1 LILEKQMAKTRIN
14 CPNCRQPITADIE
27 QLFDVGQDP
36 ATKQRLLSGAVNI
49 AQCPNC
55 GYQGALATPMV
66 YHDPQKELLL
76 TFFPPD
82 LNMKMEEQERL
93 MGPLLNK
100 VVNNLPQEQRKAY
113 LLRPQAVLTMQGL
126 IERVL
131 EADGIT
137 KEMIQAQQKRL
148 NLIQR
153 LIGQSEETI
162 EQAAREEDELIDT
175 EFFSILSRLVE
186 SAMMSGDEDSA
197 RSLAELQRQL
207 LSTTTTGRKLES
219 QNKEVQEAIH
229 DLQELGENL
238 TREKLLDMLVNASS
252 DVRVSV
258 LTSLARP
265 ALDYEF
271 FQMLS
276 ERIENAKGSG
286 RERLIQLRAQLL
298 EMTQEIDRQIEK
310 RMEQA
315 RQNLEQLLAAK
326 DIVAATQRNLGAI
339 DDAFLQV
346 LNGEMGVARQ
356 KGDMDRIQKLGQVV
370 QVIQEASAP
379 PPELEIIENLMQ
391 AGDEQERQ
399 KWMEAN
405 QGKITQEFIDA
416 LTSLVGQSQDGRDP
430 ELAEQLQQV
439 YRSVLRFSMK
449 ANLKA

>member
-1 LILEKQMAKTRIN
+1 MPKTRIN

-36 ATKQRLLSGAVNI
+36 AAKQRLLSGAVNI
-49 AQCPNC
+49 AQCPSC

-82 LNMKMEEQERL
+82 LNLKLEEQERL
-93 MGPLLNK
+93 IGPLINK

-148 NLIQR
+148 NLIQS
-153 LIGQSEETI
+153 LMGQSEDMIAQT
-162 EQAAREEDELIDT
+162 AKEEDDLIDT

-186 SAMMSGDEDSA
+186 SAMVSGDENSA

-207 LSTTTTGRKLES
+207 LSVTTTGRQLEA
-219 QNKEVQEAIH
+219 QNKEVQDAIH

-252 DVRVSV
+252 DVRISV

-271 FQMLS
+271 FRLLS
-276 ERIENAKGSG
+276 ERIEDAKGSG
-286 RERLIQLRAQLL
+286 RERLVQLRSQLL
-298 EMTQEIDRQIEK
+298 EMTQEIDRQMEK
-310 RMEQA
+310 RVEQA
-315 RQNLEQLLAAK
+315 KQNLEQLLTAK
-326 DIVAATQRNLGAI
+326 DIAAATQRNLGAI
-339 DDAFLQV
+339 DEAFLQI
-346 LNGEMGVARQ
+346 LNSEMATARQ
-356 KGDMDRIQKLGQVV
+356 NSDLDRIQKLGQVV

-379 PPELEIIENLMQ
+379 PPELEIIENLLE
-391 AGDEQERQ
+391 AGDEQKRQ
-399 KWMEAN
+399 EWLEAN
-405 QGKITQEFIDA
+405 QDQVTQEFMDA

-430 ELAEQLQQV
+430 ELAEHLQEI

-449 ANLKA
+449 AKLNS

>member
-1 LILEKQMAKTRIN
+1 MPKTRIN

-36 ATKQRLLSGAVNI
+36 AAKQRLLSGAVNI

-82 LNMKMEEQERL
+82 LNMKLEEQERL
-93 MGPLLNK
+93 IGPLINK

-148 NLIQR
+148 NLIQS
-153 LIGQSEETI
+153 LMGQSEDMIAQTVK
-162 EQAAREEDELIDT
+162 EEDDLIDT

-186 SAMMSGDEDSA
+186 SAMVSGDENSA

-207 LSTTTTGRKLES
+207 LSVTTTGRQLEA
-219 QNKEVQEAIH
+219 QNKEVQDAIH

-271 FQMLS
+271 FRMLS
-276 ERIENAKGSG
+276 ERIEDAKGSG
-286 RERLIQLRAQLL
+286 RERLVQLRTQLL
-298 EMTQEIDRQIEK
+298 EMTQEIDRQMEK
-310 RMEQA
+310 RVEQA
-315 RQNLEQLLAAK
+315 KQNLEQLLKAK
-326 DIVAATQRNLGAI
+326 DIAAATQRNLGAI
-339 DDAFLQV
+339 DEAFLQI
-346 LNGEMGVARQ
+346 LNSEMAAARQ
-356 KGDMDRIQKLGQVV
+356 NSDLDRIQKLGQVV

-379 PPELEIIENLMQ
+379 PPELEIIENLLE
-391 AGDEQERQ
+391 AGDEQKRQ
-399 KWMEAN
+399 EWLEAN
-405 QGKITQEFIDA
+405 RDQVTQEFMDA

-430 ELAEQLQQV
+430 ELAEHLQEI

-449 ANLKA
+449 AKLNSE

>member
-1 LILEKQMAKTRIN
+1 MPKTRIN

-36 ATKQRLLSGAVNI
+36 AAKQRLLSGAVNI
-49 AQCPNC
+49 AQCPSC

-82 LNMKMEEQERL
+82 LNLKLEEQERL
-93 MGPLLNK
+93 IGPLINK

-148 NLIQR
+148 NLIQS
-153 LIGQSEETI
+153 LMGQSEDMIAQT
-162 EQAAREEDELIDT
+162 AKEEDDLIDT

-186 SAMMSGDEDSA
+186 SAMVSGDENSA

-207 LSTTTTGRKLES
+207 LSVTTTGRQLEA
-219 QNKEVQEAIH
+219 QNKEVQDAIH

-252 DVRVSV
+252 DVRISV

-271 FQMLS
+271 FRLLS
-276 ERIENAKGSG
+276 ERIEDAKGSG
-286 RERLIQLRAQLL
+286 RERLVQLRSQLL

-310 RMEQA
+310 RVEQA
-315 RQNLEQLLAAK
+315 KQNLEQLLTAK
-326 DIVAATQRNLGAI
+326 DIAAATQRNLGAI
-339 DDAFLQV
+339 DEAFLQI
-346 LNGEMGVARQ
+346 LNSEMVTARQ
-356 KGDMDRIQKLGQVV
+356 NSDLDRIQKLGQVV

-379 PPELEIIENLMQ
+379 PPELEIIENLLE
-391 AGDEQERQ
+391 AGDEQKRQ
-399 KWMEAN
+399 EWLEAN
-405 QGKITQEFIDA
+405 QDQVTQEFMDA

-430 ELAEQLQQV
+430 ELAEHLQEI

-449 ANLKA
+449 AKLNS

>member
-1 LILEKQMAKTRIN
+1 MISEKQMAKTRIN

-36 ATKQRLLSGAVNI
+36 ASKQRLLSGAVNI

-82 LNMKMEEQERL
+82 LNMKMEEQERM

-153 LIGQSEETI
+153 LMGQSEEII
-162 EQAAREEDELIDT
+162 EQAGREEDELIDT

-186 SAMMSGDEDSA
+186 SAMVSGDEDSA
-197 RSLAELQRQL
+197 RSLADLQRKL
-207 LSTTTTGRKLES
+207 LATTTTGRKLEA
-219 QNKEVQEAIH
+219 QNKEVQDAIH

-252 DVRVSV
+252 DVRISV

-286 RERLIQLRAQLL
+286 RERLIQLRTQLL

-310 RMEQA
+310 RVEQA
-315 RQNLEQLLAAK
+315 KENLEQLLAAK

-356 KGDMDRIQKLGQVV
+356 KGDMDRIQKLGQVI

-379 PPELEIIENLMQ
+379 PPELEIIENLLE
-391 AGDEQERQ
+391 AGDEQKRQ
-399 KWMEAN
+399 EWLETN
-405 QGKITQEFIDA
+405 QEQITQEFIDA

-430 ELAEQLQQV
+430 ELAEHLQEV

-449 ANLKA
+449 AKLKA

>member
-1 LILEKQMAKTRIN
+1 MPKTRIN

-36 ATKQRLLSGAVNI
+36 AAKQRLLSGAVNI

-82 LNMKMEEQERL
+82 LNLKLEEQERL
-93 MGPLLNK
+93 IGPLINK

-153 LIGQSEETI
+153 LMGQSDDMI
-162 EQAAREEDELIDT
+162 EQAAKEEDELIDT

-186 SAMMSGDEDSA
+186 SALVSGDEDSA
-197 RSLAELQRQL
+197 RSLAVLQRQL
-207 LSTTTTGRKLES
+207 LSATTTGRKLEA
-219 QNKEVQEAIH
+219 QNKEVQDAIH
-229 DLQELGENL
+229 DLQELGESL
-238 TREKLLDMLVNASS
+238 TREKLLEMLVNASS

-258 LTSLARP
+258 LASLARP

-271 FQMLS
+271 FRLLS

-286 RERLIQLRAQLL
+286 KERLIQLRTQLL
-298 EMTQEIDRQIEK
+298 EMTQEIDRQMEK
-310 RMEQA
+310 RAEQA
-315 RQNLEQLLAAK
+315 KQNLEQLLKAK
-326 DIVAATQRNLGAI
+326 DIATATQRNLGAI
-339 DDAFLQV
+339 DEAFLQV
-346 LNGEMGVARQ
+346 LNSEMAVARQ
-356 KGDMDRIQKLGQVV
+356 NSDLDRIQKLGQVV

-379 PPELEIIENLMQ
+379 PPELEIIENLLE
-391 AGDEQERQ
+391 AGDEHKRQE
-399 KWMEAN
+399 WLEAN
-405 QGKITQEFIDA
+405 QDKITQEFIDA

-430 ELAEQLQQV
+430 QLAEHLQEV

-449 ANLKA
+449 AKLKS

>member
-1 LILEKQMAKTRIN
+1 MAKTRIN

-148 NLIQR
+148 NLIQN

-197 RSLAELQRQL
+197 RSLADLQRQL

>member
-1 LILEKQMAKTRIN
+1 MPKTRIN

-36 ATKQRLLSGAVNI
+36 AAKQRLLSGAVNI

-66 YHDPQKELLL
+66 YHDPQNELLL

-82 LNMKMEEQERL
+82 LNLKLEEQERL
-93 MGPLLNK
+93 IGPLINK

-153 LIGQSEETI
+153 LMGQSDDMI
-162 EQAAREEDELIDT
+162 EQAAKEEDELIDT

-186 SAMMSGDEDSA
+186 SALVNGDEDSA

-207 LSTTTTGRKLES
+207 LSATTTGRKLEA
-219 QNKEVQEAIH
+219 QNKEVQDAIH
-229 DLQELGENL
+229 DLQELGESL
-238 TREKLLDMLVNASS
+238 TREKLLEMLVNASS

-258 LTSLARP
+258 LASLARP

-271 FQMLS
+271 FRLLS

-286 RERLIQLRAQLL
+286 KERLIQLRTQLL
-298 EMTQEIDRQIEK
+298 EMTQEIDRQMEK
-310 RMEQA
+310 RAEQA
-315 RQNLEQLLAAK
+315 KQNLEQLLKAK
-326 DIVAATQRNLGAI
+326 DIATATQRNLGAI
-339 DDAFLQV
+339 DEAFLQV
-346 LNGEMGVARQ
+346 LNSEMAVARQ
-356 KGDMDRIQKLGQVV
+356 NSDLDRIQKLGQVV
-370 QVIQEASAP
+370 QVIQASA
-379 PPELEIIENLMQ
+379 
-391 AGDEQERQ
+391 ASSKSSKTCSRQ
-399 KWMEAN
+399 VMSISARRARQN
-405 QGKITQEFIDA
+405 HPGVYHA
-416 LTSLVGQSQDGRDP
+416 LTSVNPKTGAIHS
-430 ELAEQLQQV
+430 
-439 YRSVLRFSMK
+439 
-449 ANLKA
+449 

>member
-1 LILEKQMAKTRIN
+1 MAKTRIN

-197 RSLAELQRQL
+197 RSLADLQRQL